1 MINPLGSREA
11 TTHPV
16 PWSRAA
22 SAAPSVCSFH
32 QQTEF
37 GMGLDAKASVQLRE
51 KSSEQVP
58 KPGSGKGKR
67 AGEKPQSWQATPFAA
82 ASGHSPRSFL
92 PITWSTR
99 PKATGWHPAQV
110 PNSGTRSTV
119 SGNTATD
126 LHIGDTGG
134 RQESKVFVSPEV
146 PPALGVSQSNSLCL
160 CHRHSN
166 GGQLLP
172 PHLTFSLKETD
183 VKGDRG
189 SPPTV

>member
-67 AGEKPQSWQATPFAA
+67 GGGASVLAGHALRRGFWAQS
-82 ASGHSPRSFL
+82 
-92 PITWSTR
+92 
-99 PKATGWHPAQV
+99 QV
-110 PNSGTRSTV
+110 
-119 SGNTATD
+119 
-126 LHIGDTGG
+126 
-134 RQESKVFVSPEV
+134 V
-146 PPALGVSQSNSLCL
+146 PPHHVVNKAKG
-160 CHRHSN
+160 HRVAPSA
-166 GGQLLP
+166 
-172 PHLTFSLKETD
+172 
-183 VKGDRG
+183 
-189 SPPTV
+189 SPQQRDTEHRFW